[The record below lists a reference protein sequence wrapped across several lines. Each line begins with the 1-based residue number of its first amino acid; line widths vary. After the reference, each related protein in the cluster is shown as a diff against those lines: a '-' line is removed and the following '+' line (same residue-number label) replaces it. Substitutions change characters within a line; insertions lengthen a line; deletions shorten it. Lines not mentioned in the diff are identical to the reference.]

1 MAGVV
6 IVQGIVMGRKAV
18 ETLQEIGEILL
29 VLRTPLH
36 FGQGGH
42 ARQLHVLGVAER
54 GDVLAPQIGLHAHDM
69 TLLVGGEGFRRGIE
83 AVHILQQYW
92 VAPGSG
98 QRLLGRVTLRDI
110 TLRPR
115 C

>member
-36 FGQGGH
+36 FG
-42 ARQLHVLGVAER
+42 
-54 GDVLAPQIGLHAHDM
+54 
-69 TLLVGGEGFRRGIE
+69 
-83 AVHILQQYW
+83 
-92 VAPGSG
+92 
-98 QRLLGRVTLRDI
+98 
-110 TLRPR
+110 
-115 C
+115 